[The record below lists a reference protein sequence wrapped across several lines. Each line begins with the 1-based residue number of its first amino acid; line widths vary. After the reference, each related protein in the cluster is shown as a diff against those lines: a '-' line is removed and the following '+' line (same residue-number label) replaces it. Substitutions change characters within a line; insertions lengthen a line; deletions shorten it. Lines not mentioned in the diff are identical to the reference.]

1 MINTNRRQAQR
12 LPVEGLAYV
21 NLEPD
26 NGGVVLNI
34 SEGGLCFR
42 SSNPVQETTTIRF
55 WFSGRS
61 CRMTAD
67 GRLAWVDEGQ
77 KKVGSRFIEAESE
90 LAWTDSTRK
99 LGGLRFTNLSVG
111 AREEIRD
118 WINQHATLAAVD
130 KKSAPSFS
138 SARHSSLINATRQD
152 TSPTRRGLTTV
163 ALPSLDIQAPRVLNG
178 FSGGLITG
186 VIVAVLVGGAFFLQ
200 LRSREVGDALVHFG
214 QRLGGKVP
222 PAPASDPPAS
232 PMSHPAQAS
241 VPSAP
246 ADAQSASSEL
256 PPSPVQA
263 PVTVLRAEKLPSA
276 PSSTAKP
283 RELKIQTATPAAMD
297 RFTSGSGASAVVP
310 RNSLIPFSPPVPV
323 VAITPLSPSTAEG
336 LKTTAPRVESADQP
350 AVNVERSVEE
360 GTKSPVER
368 YLEIGKFLD
377 RRQALKTSEKL
388 SQLGFRATLV
398 NKSVFWRKSYQLLV
412 GPYASDPEAEVA
424 HKDLESKGFTPRS
437 FERGTRAFTLK
448 SSLRLEGKHLP
459 VGECTIT
466 WESYVPDAIVKIE
479 GGDGAA
485 VTLQGKWVKRDVKY
499 EDDAVV
505 YNKNPDGTRTLTEF
519 RFSGMR
525 QALIFA
531 PAK

>member
-1 MINTNRRQAQR
+1 MMNTNRRQAPR

-42 SSNPVQETTTIRF
+42 SSNPVQETATIRF

-99 LGGLRFTNLSVG
+99 LGGLRFTNLSAG
-111 AREEIRD
+111 AREEIRG
-118 WINQHATLAAVD
+118 WISQHATLAAAD

-138 SARHSSLINATRQD
+138 SARHSSLVTASSQD
-152 TSPTRRGLTTV
+152 TSAARRGSTTV

-214 QRLGGKVP
+214 QRLGAKVP
-222 PAPASDPPAS
+222 PPMASV
-232 PMSHPAQAS
+232 MSHPAQAN
-241 VPSAP
+241 VQSAP
-246 ADAQSASSEL
+246 ADVQSAPSEP
-256 PPSPVQA
+256 PPSLPAQ
-263 PVTVLRAEKLPSA
+263 PPVLRAEKPPSA

-297 RFTSGSGASAVVP
+297 RFTSGSGSAVVP

-323 VAITPLSPSTAEG
+323 VAITPFSPSSAES
-336 LKTTAPRVESADQP
+336 PRPIVPHAGPAEQP

-368 YLEIGKFLD
+368 YLEIGKFAD
-377 RRQALKTSEKL
+377 RRQAVKTSEKL

-437 FERGTRAFTLK
+437 FERGTRSFTLK

-479 GGDGAA
+479 GGEAT

-525 QALIFA
+525 QALVFA
-531 PAK
+531 QAK

>member
-1 MINTNRRQAQR
+1 MINTNRRQAPR

-77 KKVGSRFIEAESE
+77 KKVGSRFIEAGSE

-99 LGGLRFTNLSVG
+99 LGGLRFTNLSAG

-118 WINQHATLAAVD
+118 WISQHGTLAAVD
-130 KKSAPSFS
+130 RKSAPSPP
-138 SARHSSLINATRQD
+138 SARHSSLVSPTRQD
-152 TSPTRRGLTTV
+152 TNPARRGLTTV
-163 ALPSLDIQAPRVLNG
+163 ALPSMDIQAPRVLNG
-178 FSGGLITG
+178 FSGGLVTG
-186 VIVAVLVGGAFFLQ
+186 VIMALLVGGAFFLQ

-222 PAPASDPPAS
+222 APSPAS
-232 PMSHPAQAS
+232 H
-241 VPSAP
+241 
-246 ADAQSASSEL
+246 ASSPKVQSE
-256 PPSPVQA
+256 PVDARSVSSEPQPSTSPVQ
-263 PVTVLRAEKLPSA
+263 TSVLHAEKPPSA

-283 RELKIQTATPAAMD
+283 RELKLQTAIPAATD
-297 RFTSGSGASAVVP
+297 RFTSGSGASGVVP
-310 RNSLIPFSPPVPV
+310 GNSLIPFSPPVPV
-323 VAITPLSPSTAEG
+323 VAITPFAPSTSEG
-336 LKTTAPRVESADQP
+336 LRTTASRVESADQP

-360 GTKSPVER
+360 GPRSPVER
-368 YLEIGKFLD
+368 YLEIGKFND
-377 RRQALKTSEKL
+377 RRQADKTSDKL
-388 SQLGFRATLV
+388 SQLGFKATLV

-412 GPYASDPEAEVA
+412 GPYPSEPEAEVA
-424 HKDLESKGFTPRS
+424 HKNLESKGFTPRS
-437 FERGTRAFTLK
+437 FERGTRAFTLN
-448 SSLRLEGKHLP
+448 SSLRLEGKRIP
-459 VGECTIT
+459 VGDCIIT
-466 WESYVPDAIVKIE
+466 WESYVPDAIVKIAAT
-479 GGDGAA
+479 DGT
-485 VTLQGKWVKRDVKY
+485 VTLQGKWVKRDIKY

-525 QALIFA
+525 QALVFA

>member
-1 MINTNRRQAQR
+1 MNTNRRQNPR

-42 SSNPVQETTTIRF
+42 SSNPVQQTATIRF

-61 CRMTAD
+61 CRLTAD
-67 GRLAWVDEGQ
+67 GRLAWVDEAQ
-77 KKVGSRFIEAESE
+77 RKVGSRFIEAESE

-99 LGGLRFTNLSVG
+99 LGGLRFTNLPAG

-118 WINQHATLAAVD
+118 WITQHATLATVD
-130 KKSAPSFS
+130 RKSAPSLQN
-138 SARHSSLINATRQD
+138 ARHSSLVSASRHDPNPARG
-152 TSPTRRGLTTV
+152 SLPTL
-163 ALPSLDIQAPRVLNG
+163 ALPSMAIQAPRVLNG
-178 FSGGLITG
+178 FSGGLVTG
-186 VIVAVLVGGAFFLQ
+186 VVVALLVGGAFFLQ

-222 PAPASDPPAS
+222 APASPAARPSPPIQVQVQPAPPEVRPAPSEPPPSSAQTAVLRPERLPAS
-232 PMSHPAQAS
+232 PSPA
-241 VPSAP
+241 
-246 ADAQSASSEL
+246 
-256 PPSPVQA
+256 
-263 PVTVLRAEKLPSA
+263 
-276 PSSTAKP
+276 AKP
-283 RELKIQTATPAAMD
+283 HDSKLATATPAASTD
-297 RFTSGSGASAVVP
+297 RFLTAFGASGSTT
-310 RNSLIPFSPPVPV
+310 RNSLIPVPPPVPV
-323 VAITPLSPSTAEG
+323 IAITPFSPPNSE
-336 LKTTAPRVESADQP
+336 APRSAVPRAPSADPP

-368 YLEIGKFLD
+368 YLEIGKFAD
-377 RRQALKTSEKL
+377 RRQAVKTSEKL
-388 SQLGFRATLV
+388 SQLGFKASLV
-398 NKSVFWRKSYQLLV
+398 NKSAFWRKSYQLLV

-424 HKDLESKGFTPRS
+424 HKNLESKGFSPRS
-437 FERGTRAFTLK
+437 FERGTRSFTLK

-459 VGECTIT
+459 VGDCTIS

-479 GGDGAA
+479 GGDGAP
-485 VTLQGKWVKRDVKY
+485 VTLQGKWVKHDIKY
-499 EDDAVV
+499 DDDAVV

-525 QALIFA
+525 QALVFA

>member
-1 MINTNRRQAQR
+1 MNTNRRQTLR

-42 SSNPVQETTTIRF
+42 SSNPVQQTATIRF

-61 CRMTAD
+61 CRLSAD

-77 KKVGSRFIEAESE
+77 KKIGSRFIEAESE

-99 LGGLRFTNLSVG
+99 LGGLRFTNLPAG

-118 WINQHATLAAVD
+118 WITQHATPATVD
-130 KKSAPSFS
+130 KKSAPSLQN
-138 SARHSSLINATRQD
+138 ARHSSLVSASRHDPNPVRG
-152 TSPTRRGLTTV
+152 SLPTL
-163 ALPSLDIQAPRVLNG
+163 ALPPMAIQAPRVLNG
-178 FSGGLITG
+178 FSGGLVTG
-186 VIVAVLVGGAFFLQ
+186 VIVALLVGGAFFLQ
-200 LRSREVGDALVHFG
+200 LRSREVGDALVHLG
-214 QRLGGKVP
+214 QRLGGKVTAP
-222 PAPASDPPAS
+222 SSPATRPSPPPIKVEVEPAPPEVRPAPSEPP
-232 PMSHPAQAS
+232 
-241 VPSAP
+241 
-246 ADAQSASSEL
+246 
-256 PPSPVQA
+256 PPSSAQ
-263 PVTVLRAEKLPSA
+263 TVVPRPEKPPSS

-283 RELKIQTATPAAMD
+283 HESKPATAPPAASTD
-297 RFTSGSGASAVVP
+297 RFLTAFGASGSAA
-310 RNSLIPFSPPVPV
+310 RNSLIPVPPPVPV
-323 VAITPLSPSTAEG
+323 IAITPFSPSNSETPR
-336 LKTTAPRVESADQP
+336 TTVPRAVSADPP

-368 YLEIGKFLD
+368 YLEIGKFAD
-377 RRQALKTSEKL
+377 RRQAVNTSEKL
-388 SQLGFRATLV
+388 SQLGFKATLV
-398 NKSVFWRKSYQLLV
+398 NKNVFWRKSYQLLV
-412 GPYASDPEAEVA
+412 GPYGSDPEAEVA
-424 HKDLESKGFTPRS
+424 HKNLESKGFTPRS

-448 SSLRLEGKHLP
+448 SPLRLEGKHLP
-459 VGECTIT
+459 VGDCMIS

-505 YNKNPDGTRTLTEF
+505 YNKNPDGSRTLTEF
-519 RFSGMR
+519 RFSGMH
-525 QALIFA
+525 QALVFA
-531 PAK
+531 KANN